1 VINLKIR
8 ELEYM
13 GDAYI
18 EVTGKNL
25 SECFKGSAIG
35 LLRLVYDL
43 KKVELR
49 ENMNVDI
56 KGFDIQNL
64 LYKWLEFL
72 IIKLT
77 AEKFAPAYFNIQV
90 NKEEISLK
98 GTIYGE
104 KYSPKKHGFK
114 TEVKGIT
121 YHLMEIF
128 DQKTCK
134 LRFLVDL

>member
-1 VINLKIR
+1 
-8 ELEYM
+8 M

-18 EVTGKNL
+18 EVTGGNL
-25 SECFKGSAIG
+25 SECFKGSAVG

-43 KKVELR
+43 RKVELK
-49 ENMNVDI
+49 ESVNVEI
-56 KGFDIQNL
+56 NGFDLQNL

-77 AEKFAPAYFNIQV
+77 AEKFAAGYFNIEV
-90 NKEEISLK
+90 NKEKISLK

-104 KYSPKKHGFK
+104 KYLPKKHGFK

-121 YHLMEIF
+121 YHLMEINY
-128 DQKTCK
+128 QEKCK

>member
-1 VINLKIR
+1 
-8 ELEYM
+8 M

-25 SECFKGSAIG
+25 SECFKGSAVG

-43 KKVELR
+43 RKVELK
-49 ENMNVDI
+49 ESVNVEI
-56 KGFDIQNL
+56 NGFDLQNL

-77 AEKFAPAYFNIQV
+77 AEKFAAGCFNIEV
-90 NKEEISLK
+90 DRKEISLK

-121 YHLMEIF
+121 YHLMEINY
-128 DQKTCK
+128 KEKCK

>member
-1 VINLKIR
+1 MCLRIR

-18 EVTGKNL
+18 EVTGKNIT
-25 SECFKGSAIG
+25 ECFKGAAIG
-35 LLRLVYDL
+35 LLKLVYDI

-49 ENMNVDI
+49 EHLNVEIRGYDL
-56 KGFDIQNL
+56 QNL

-77 AEKFAPAYFNIQV
+77 AEKFAAGDFDIQV
-90 NKEEISLK
+90 DKKELSLK
-98 GTIYGE
+98 GKILGE
-104 KYSPKKHGFK
+104 KYLPKKHGFR

-121 YHLMEIF
+121 YHLMEINEEKIC
-128 DQKTCK
+128 KT
-134 LRFLVDL
+134 RFLVDL

>member
-1 VINLKIR
+1 
-8 ELEYM
+8 M

-18 EVTGKNL
+18 EVTGKDL
-25 SECFKGSAIG
+25 TECFKGAAVG
-35 LLRLVYDL
+35 LLRLVYNI
-43 KKVELR
+43 KKVELK
-49 ENMNVDI
+49 EDINVEI
-56 KGFDIQNL
+56 KGFDLQNL

-77 AEKFAPAYFNIQV
+77 AERFAPGYFDIEV
-90 NKEEISLK
+90 NKEVTGLK
-98 GTIYGE
+98 GTVYGE

-121 YHLMEIF
+121 YHLMEINCNE
-128 DQKTCK
+128 KCK

>member
-1 VINLKIR
+1 MQIR

-18 EVTGKNL
+18 EVTGENI
-25 SECFKGSAIG
+25 SECFKGAAIG
-35 LLRLVYDL
+35 LLKLVYNI

-49 ENMNVDI
+49 ERLAVEIRGYDL
-56 KGFDIQNL
+56 QNL

-77 AEKFAPAYFNIQV
+77 AEKFAAGEFDIRV
-90 NKEEISLK
+90 DKKEPSLK
-98 GTIYGE
+98 GKILGE
-104 KYSPKKHGFK
+104 KYSPKKHGFR

-121 YHLMEIF
+121 YHLMEIN
-128 DQKTCK
+128 DEKKCK
-134 LRFLVDL
+134 VRFLVDL

>member
-1 VINLKIR
+1 MRLQIR

-18 EVTGKNL
+18 EVTGENI
-25 SECFKGSAIG
+25 SECFKGAAIG
-35 LLRLVYDL
+35 LLKLVYNI

-49 ENMNVDI
+49 ERLDVEI
-56 KGFDIQNL
+56 KGYDMQNL

-77 AEKFAPAYFNIQV
+77 AEKFAAGEFDILV
-90 NKEEISLK
+90 DKKEPSLK
-98 GTIYGE
+98 GKIFGE
-104 KYSPKKHGFK
+104 KYSPKKHGFR

-121 YHLMEIF
+121 YHLMEIN
-128 DQKTCK
+128 DEKKCK
-134 LRFLVDL
+134 VRFLVDL